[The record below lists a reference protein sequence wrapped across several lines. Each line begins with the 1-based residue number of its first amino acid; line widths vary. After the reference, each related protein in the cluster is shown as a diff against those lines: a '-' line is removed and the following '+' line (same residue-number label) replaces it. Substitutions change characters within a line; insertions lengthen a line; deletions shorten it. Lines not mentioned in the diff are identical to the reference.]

1 MEDQLKRQYL
11 IDEGHRYGLYLV
23 GWFKCDAWND
33 KCDTRLRQVS
43 NLTFGEAV
51 GRFDAQADALSD
63 GTYSLQ
69 AFVIDVRLPSAQT
82 G

>member
-23 GWFKCDAWND
+23 GWFKCQAWD
-33 KCDTRLRQVS
+33 DGSDGRLRQVPDW
-43 NLTFGEAV
+43 TYDEAV
-51 GRFDAQADALSD
+51 RRFDAQADALSD
-63 GTYSLQ
+63 GTYCLR
-69 AFVIDVRLPSAQT
+69 AFVMDLRLPGTKT